1 MCSGA
6 GSNIFKQ
13 ILKQMMGLLV
23 LAGLVLA
30 LAPAA
35 PTPFLPISDFL
46 SDALKDTP

>member
-1 MCSGA
+1 M
-6 GSNIFKQ
+6 F
-13 ILKQMMGLLV
+13 KQMMGLLV

-35 PTPFLPISDFL
+35 PTPFLPISDLL